1 MTLFDLK
8 ETLNCFE
15 YVETRVFKFH
25 DSAEKNLNKM
35 IWVIKDLFSHPDI
48 VEPILPIT
56 LPFYPTNI
64 DAPGPFVLERAV

>member
-48 VEPILPIT
+48 VEPI
-56 LPFYPTNI
+56 YP
-64 DAPGPFVLERAV
+64 